1 MKNKK
6 TVNKFFSFLNRKKIK
21 EEIQD
26 EKQQDYIDVSS
37 PIITV
42 SFFDDVN
49 KKDIYNQCVDLSRKN
64 HAHINIYYG
73 PINVIIN
80 FLTSYSDFILAL
92 DNRLK
97 MYDIANRKAH
107 NDFNTNT
114 KLNSKKEEY
123 DKEKRDERTLKSAM
137 ALEITKSFMMM
148 KSYSNMSGNSISG
161 DIVEDFDEDRVIAI
175 SSKMSNMLYENF
187 PVFRKEEI

>member
-6 TVNKFFSFLNRKKIK
+6 TVNKFFSILNNKKIK
-21 EEIQD
+21 EEIKV
-26 EKQQDYIDVSS
+26 EEPQDYIDVSS

-97 MYDIANRKAH
+97 MYDIANRKAQ
-107 NDFNTNT
+107 NDFDINT
-114 KLNSKKEEY
+114 KINAKRDEY
-123 DKEKRDERTLKSAM
+123 DKEKKDERSLKSAM
-137 ALEITKSFMMM
+137 ALELTKSFMMM
-148 KSYSNMSGNSISG
+148 KSYSNMSGNSTSG
-161 DIVEDFDEDRVIAI
+161 NIIEDFDEERAVAI
-175 SSKMSNMLYENF
+175 SCKMSNLIYEHF

>member
-1 MKNKK
+1 MNDKK
-6 TVNKFFSFLNRKKIK
+6 VVSKFFSVLNRKKIK
-21 EEIQD
+21 EEINVEQNH
-26 EKQQDYIDVSS
+26 IDASS

-49 KKDIYNQCVDLSRKN
+49 KKDIYDQCVILSRKN
-64 HAHINIYYG
+64 NAHINIYYG

-80 FLTSYSDFILAL
+80 FLTSYSEFVLAL

-97 MYDIANRKAH
+97 MYDIANKKAQS
-107 NDFNTNT
+107 DFNTNT
-114 KLNSKKEEY
+114 KLNAKKEEY
-123 DKEKRDERTLKSAM
+123 DKEKRDERALKSAM

-175 SSKMSNMLYENF
+175 SSKMSNLLYENF